1 MKLKKINIWI
11 LVVALICATLVPAAS
26 FAGESDATETIAPD
40 FVYMKGW
47 HDIWRY
53 SDGKTWQK
61 TGSPNSWQE
70 LDFTWSFKP
79 KGEIESITAVYF
91 PEKNDSENKEYTVS
105 EKSVKYAI
113 AKDKMVLKKSSGT
126 DLYSDGQLTIP
137 IKYCLITELDGS
149 SDPVLG
155 DHLGLD
161 IKEYDWQA
169 AGTRGYRYF
178 FTIKVKVTYKGG
190 ELPAEE
196 PDPNAAT
203 SEAAIEES
211 APPEIVNTPVS
222 GCAGLI
228 PFNVGGKSHVV
239 YCSGCVCSP
248 MGGCYCPG
256 HRCIHDAS
264 YTAKLTVSGTLDAV
278 FPNGNS
284 TTFKSG
290 YGFTVTSS
298 SKITV
303 TKTAE
308 HCTRSDLCSEHLY
321 DNTNH
326 GATIAAP
333 NQGEVRTTATY
344 NQKGWV
350 VKNEDIKR
358 LYKKSNYTQPRVV
371 ALEKVNAGSLSSSF
385 KTAYNKASNNY
396 YEKGQKEKS
405 RVIYTDVALSG
416 TRQKPAKHSI
426 DIYLCGGGVTYNGQ
440 SLGIF
445 CGTCNKTFTINGNMY
460 EDHRIVTGSGKKWQ
474 ST

>member
-40 FVYMKGW
+40 FVYMQGW

-53 SDGKTWQK
+53 SDGKTWQN

-91 PEKNDSENKEYTVS
+91 PEETDSENKAFPENPDYTSNAVDYS
-105 EKSVKYAI
+105 I
-113 AKDKMVLKKSSGT
+113 ATDKFILKKSSGL
-126 DLYSDGQLTIP
+126 DLYSNGKLSIP
-137 IKYCLITELDGS
+137 IKYCLRTGKPGDTGEY
-149 SDPVLG
+149 LG
-155 DHLGLD
+155 FD

-190 ELPAEE
+190 ELQAEE
-196 PDPNAAT
+196 SDPNAVT
-203 SEAAIEES
+203 EAAIEES
-211 APPEIVNTPVS
+211 TPPAITNTPVS
-222 GCAGLI
+222 GCAETI
-228 PFNVGGKSHVV
+228 PFNVSGKSHVV

-308 HCTRSDLCSEHLY
+308 HCTRPDLCSAHLY

-405 RVIYTDVALSG
+405 RVIYTDIALSG